1 MKHLL
6 LVLLLLSVWFF
17 QPAFS
22 QNTKSIQLKITDKK
36 TNELLMGANAQ
47 WLNTNIGAT
56 TNEYGIALLEQPDSL
71 PHLLL
76 ISYVGYV
83 SDTLIISVWK
93 DIAVKL
99 EPEIQLK
106 EVSIKAKR
114 HTSFIS
120 TINPMKTEKIES
132 GELKKAAC
140 CNLSESF
147 QTNASVDVNYSDAVT
162 GAKEIKLL
170 GLSGLYVQ
178 NLLEGIPF
186 MRGLTSTFGLDH
198 IPAPW
203 MKSIS
208 VSKGIP
214 SVKSSYE
221 GVTGSMNV
229 EFKSSFNDSTRLFFD
244 MFGNQ
249 NARIETNLLLN
260 HKINP
265 RLGTVLM
272 ANGAFTPVK
281 QDMNHDGFLDQPVM
295 KQYNL
300 LNRWNYHS
308 EKVEG
313 QYMIKVLSE
322 NREAG
327 QISPIHHHDS
337 DSMPLFGININTKRV
352 EGFAKTGYIFD
363 EESSM
368 GSQFSGVYHQQKS
381 VYGTRQFDTR
391 QASFTG
397 TILYQTTIKNDA
409 HSMVSGFNF
418 VYDNIKEQLDT
429 LTFIR
434 RDIVPG
440 FFTEYTYKYGTKIT
454 LVAGFRG
461 DYHTR
466 AGFQFHPRIHARFV
480 LDRHEK
486 TILRIAAGSGFRVPN
501 ILTENQS
508 LLASSR
514 TIVFQEPA
522 SKEILWNY
530 GLSLT
535 QKFNLWNREGS
546 LSIDFFRT
554 DFIRQTVIDIDHS
567 DGNATIS
574 SLKGKSFSN
583 SLLVEFGFEVLKGL
597 DIKAA
602 YRLEDVRMTY
612 HNVLLQKPLQAM
624 HKGLVALSYKTPN
637 QQWQFDVNMSING
650 RRRLPNSFAG
660 DTGKRFSP
668 RYVLLN
674 VQVMKY
680 FKHAELFVGA
690 ENITNYRQKTVI
702 LGMPYTAVFDTYQVY
717 APVMGV
723 TAYGGFRIFIN

>member
-1 MKHLL
+1 
-6 LVLLLLSVWFF
+6 
-17 QPAFS
+17 
-22 QNTKSIQLKITDKK
+22 
-36 TNELLMGANAQ
+36 
-47 WLNTNIGAT
+47 
-56 TNEYGIALLEQPDSL
+56 
-71 PHLLL
+71 
-76 ISYVGYV
+76 
-83 SDTLIISVWK
+83 
-93 DIAVKL
+93 
-99 EPEIQLK
+99 
-106 EVSIKAKR
+106 
-114 HTSFIS
+114 
-120 TINPMKTEKIES
+120 
-132 GELKKAAC
+132 
-140 CNLSESF
+140 
-147 QTNASVDVNYSDAVT
+147 
-162 GAKEIKLL
+162 
-170 GLSGLYVQ
+170 
-178 NLLEGIPF
+178 
-186 MRGLTSTFGLDH
+186 
-198 IPAPW
+198 

-244 MFGNQ
+244 LFGNQ
-249 NARIETNLLLN
+249 NARIETNLLIN

-281 QDMNHDGFLDQPVM
+281 QDMNHDGFLDQPVI

-300 LNRWNYHS
+300 LNRWDYHG

-313 QYMIKVLSE
+313 QYMVKVLSE
-322 NREAG
+322 NREGG
-327 QISPIHHHDS
+327 QIRHIHEHGTDS
-337 DSMPLFGININTKRV
+337 LSLFGININTRRV

-363 EESSM
+363 EESSI

-381 VYGTRQFDTR
+381 GYGTKLFDTR

-397 TILYQTTIKNDA
+397 TLLYQTTIRNDA

-418 VYDNIKEQLDT
+418 VYDHLNERLDS
-429 LTFIR
+429 LQFR
-434 RDIVPG
+434 RSDIIPG

-454 LVAGFRG
+454 VVAGFRG

-466 AGFQFHPRIHARFV
+466 AGFQFHPRVHARFV

-486 TILRIAAGSGFRVPN
+486 TILRVAAGSGFRVPN

-514 TIVFQEPA
+514 NIIFQEHP

-546 LSIDFFRT
+546 FSVDFFRT
-554 DFIRQTVIDIDHS
+554 DFIRQSVVDIDNA
-567 DGNATIS
+567 DGDAVIS
-574 SLKGKSFSN
+574 NLKGKSFSN
-583 SLLVEFGFEVLKGL
+583 SLLVEFAFEVLKGL
-597 DIKAA
+597 DLKAA
-602 YRLEDVRMTY
+602 YRLEDVRLTY
-612 HNVLLQKPLQAM
+612 HGVLLQKPLQAM

-637 QQWQFDVNMSING
+637 QQWQFDVNTSING

-660 DTGKRFSP
+660 DAGKRYSP

-680 FKHAELFVGA
+680 FKHAELFIGA
-690 ENITNYRQKTVI
+690 ENITNYRQKSVI
-702 LGMPYTAVFDTYQVY
+702 LGMPYTSFFDTYQVY

>member
-1 MKHLL
+1 MKQLL
-6 LVLLLLSVWFF
+6 LVLLLLNVWFF
-17 QPAFS
+17 HPAFS
-22 QNTKSIQLKITDKK
+22 QNAKSIQIKITDKK
-36 TNELLMGANAQ
+36 TNELLMGANIQ
-47 WLNTNIGAT
+47 WVNTNIGST

-71 PHLLL
+71 PYSLLV
-76 ISYVGYV
+76 SYVGYV

-93 DIAVKL
+93 DMVVKL
-99 EPEIQLK
+99 EPEIQLT

-114 HTSFIS
+114 QTSFIS

-132 GELKKAAC
+132 GEIKKAAC

-186 MRGLTSTFGLDH
+186 LRGLTSTFGLDH

-229 EFKSSFNDSTRLFFD
+229 EFKNSFNDSTRLFFD

-249 NARIETNLLLN
+249 NARIETNLLIN

-300 LNRWNYHS
+300 LNRWNYHG

-322 NREAG
+322 NRNAG
-327 QISPIHHHDS
+327 QISHIHQHGADS
-337 DSMPLFGININTKRV
+337 LPLFGININTKRV

-363 EESSM
+363 EESSI
-368 GSQFSGVYHQQKS
+368 GSQFSGVYHKQKS
-381 VYGTRQFDTR
+381 MYGSKQFDTR

-418 VYDNIKEQLDT
+418 VYDHLIEQLDS
-429 LTFIR
+429 LQLKR
-434 RDIVPG
+434 NDIVPG

-454 LVAGFRG
+454 IVAGFRG

-466 AGFQFHPRIHARFV
+466 AGFQFHPRVHARFV

-546 LSIDFFRT
+546 FSIDFFRT
-554 DFIRQTVIDIDHS
+554 DFIRQTVIDIDNA

-597 DIKAA
+597 DLKAA
-602 YRLEDVRMTY
+602 YRLEDVRMSY
-612 HNVLLQKPLQAM
+612 HDILLQKPLQAM

-637 QQWQFDVNMSING
+637 RQWQFDVNTSING
-650 RRRLPNSFAG
+650 RRRLPNSFTG
-660 DTGKRFSP
+660 DSGKRFSP

-680 FKHAELFVGA
+680 FKHAELFIGA
-690 ENITNYRQKTVI
+690 ENITNYHQKTVI
-702 LGMPYTAVFDTYQVY
+702 LGIPYTEGFDTYQVY
-717 APVMGV
+717 APIMGI